1 MRSGASGRLVPI
13 GLWLAVTVALL
24 AGCASPAKRQ
34 YERHLSITL
43 APVSPSSEA
52 LAAFDVDRAV
62 ERRATLTAADVIAS
76 TADAPQ

>member
-13 GLWLAVTVALL
+13 GLWLAATVALL

-43 APVSPSSEA
+43 APVAPGSEA
-52 LAAFDVDRAV
+52 LAAFDADRNV
-62 ERRATLTAADVIAS
+62 ELRAALAADVIAS
-76 TADAPQ
+76 AAETPQ